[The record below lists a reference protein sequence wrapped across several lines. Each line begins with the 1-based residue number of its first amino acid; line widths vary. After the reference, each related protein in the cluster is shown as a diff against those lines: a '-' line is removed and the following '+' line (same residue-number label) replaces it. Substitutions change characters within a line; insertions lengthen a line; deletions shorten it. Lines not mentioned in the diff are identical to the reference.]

1 MSQRI
6 QSSLSSANSN
16 KQTPTISIQT
26 GIVVDV
32 ILDDTHPRVIKKA
45 DTETRF
51 TEKNMNSLGGVVV
64 RPYSDSTTADEKLQ
78 IYKPIEPTNLELP
91 VIGEVVELIKVGSS
105 EYYKRIPG
113 QFLNK
118 ASAVEGRA
126 TVVYPDKE
134 KPTNT
139 AGDYSKTAETG
150 TSTTTSGTSS
160 PELKKL
166 GKYFKHTPINNLKL
180 YEGDKLIQSRFGQS
194 IRFSAY
200 NNVNNSF
207 SPTILIRNRQ
217 NAESLGKLK
226 EGDITEEDVNKDGTT
241 IAITSNDYKLNFQ
254 PGIIDDGGS
263 SDFKA
268 KPDNFKKYPAELKGM
283 DQLLVNSDRIII
295 SSKRAEMIFYSKG
308 NYGFISDGNFSI
320 DNLNGGAD
328 LDFGN
333 DVNITTKRNNRNLR
347 IDTGDGKVF
356 LNTDTSGKSPN
367 TSKSTEPLV
376 RGNTLKEILETL
388 IDLIKLQVYKTPAG
402 PTAVGPENRP
412 DFDELKSKLTEMLS
426 TKNFTE

>member
-32 ILDDTHPRVIKKA
+32 ILDDTHSRIAKKA

-64 RPYSDSTTADEKLQ
+64 RPYSDNTTPDEKLQ
-78 IYKPIEPTNLELP
+78 IYKPLESTNLELP
-91 VIGEVVELIKVGSS
+91 IIGEVVELVKIGSS

-134 KPTNT
+134 KSTNT
-139 AGDYSKTAETG
+139 ANDYSKVSETG
-150 TSTTTSGTSS
+150 TSTTKSGTSN
-160 PELKKL
+160 PELQKL

-200 NNVNNSF
+200 NNVNNVF
-207 SPTILIRNRQ
+207 SPTIIIRNRQ
-217 NAESLGKLK
+217 NSESLGKLK

-254 PGIIDDGGS
+254 PGIISDGGS

-268 KPDNFKKYPAELKGM
+268 KPDNFKKYPSELKGM
-283 DQLLVNSDRIII
+283 DQILVNSDRIII

-333 DVNITTKRNNRNLR
+333 DVNITTKRNNRNVRL
-347 IDTGDGKVF
+347 DTGDGKIF
-356 LNTDTSGKSPN
+356 LNTNASGKSPN
-367 TSKSTEPLV
+367 TNKSTEPLV

-388 IDLIKLQVYKTPAG
+388 IDLIKVQVYKTPAG
-402 PTAVGPENRP
+402 PTAIGPENKP